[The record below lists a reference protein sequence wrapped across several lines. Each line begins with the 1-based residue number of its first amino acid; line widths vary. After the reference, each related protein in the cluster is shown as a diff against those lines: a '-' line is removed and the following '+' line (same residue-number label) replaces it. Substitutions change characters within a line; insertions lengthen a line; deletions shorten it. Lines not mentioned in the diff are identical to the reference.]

1 MATGSAQFR
10 TAAEWGSTN
19 AFTFSTTNS
28 SLNSYVTSTSQIP
41 TKATLKGAL
50 KTGYTMTI
58 TNDSTYLSNQL
69 VPNSAITVT
78 QAATDPILDVRNC
91 YFATGNGTLALS
103 ATTLYNYA
111 GASMRNA
118 NFGEIVTQPLVEY
131 LSPAG
136 TVKIKNLS
144 SYTAG
149 EYWLQLGYYCGS
161 TNTNQLIRFWFKI
174 RIGTNTIGLSSTE
187 CYVDLRS
194 NITGGMVR
202 VTIQNNSGTYPSSGY
217 FQICPVSYS
226 YTAANYSFSS
236 TSVEEIDNIPVL
248 STSYLRNGTNR
259 GMQILT
265 NGYYSGSEM
274 AFLYAN
280 ETSSHCLI
288 PYAASGSWQNFFNSY
303 GRGDLSMW
311 KLII

>member
-28 SLNSYVTSTSQIP
+28 SLNSYVTSTTQIP

-118 NFGEIVTQPLVEY
+118 NFSNRS
-131 LSPAG
+131 LSLFLDK
-136 TVKIKNLS
+136 TKTSLIDSVSK
-144 SYTAG
+144 SY
-149 EYWLQLGYYCGS
+149 
-161 TNTNQLIRFWFKI
+161 K
-174 RIGTNTIGLSSTE
+174 
-187 CYVDLRS
+187 RS
-194 NITGGMVR
+194 NHPFNIR
-202 VTIQNNSGTYPSSGY
+202 PST
-217 FQICPVSYS
+217 FVCVS
-226 YTAANYSFSS
+226 
-236 TSVEEIDNIPVL
+236 
-248 STSYLRNGTNR
+248 
-259 GMQILT
+259 
-265 NGYYSGSEM
+265 
-274 AFLYAN
+274 
-280 ETSSHCLI
+280 
-288 PYAASGSWQNFFNSY
+288 
-303 GRGDLSMW
+303 
-311 KLII
+311 